1 MKALIEKRSALSCRM
16 KELIDGIKTEERAF
30 TEEENTEFKNLE
42 AELRAV
48 NDTIDAEQRMV
59 DALAQLPFL
68 EESNRTIGIE
78 TRAAAEIVSDF
89 IRGYEL
95 RAGEMTTTST
105 GGIIP
110 SEFSRDIIHDTVAL
124 SGILNLITTVNSKG
138 IYKQIKTDSNM
149 ISAGWTDE
157 IASITSSDA
166 NFDTIDIGH
175 YKLAAL
181 AKLSLELI
189 NQNDFNI
196 LDEVIYQSERDFAL
210 KLETAVIKGTGVKQ
224 PTGLV
229 TSGTAFSLESN
240 AAITADEVV
249 KIYHALKSPF
259 HQNAVWIMSNNTL
272 CSIRLLTDGNG
283 RFIFH
288 QNENLSSGYAGF
300 ILGKPVLVS
309 DAMDDLGEGKKPIL
323 FGDFSRA
330 YKGNMNPEMT
340 MQVLNEKYADQGMKG
355 ILSILWFDGKPVNPE
370 AYVTVSCP

>member
-16 KELIDGIKTEERAF
+16 KELIDGIKNEERAF

-48 NDTIDAEQRMV
+48 NDTIDAEQRAA
-59 DALAQLPFL
+59 DTLAQSFEI
-68 EESNRTIGIE
+68 EERGRDMEIE
-78 TRAAAEIVSDF
+78 TRASAEIVSDF
-89 IRGYEL
+89 IRGNEL

-124 SGILNLITTVNSKG
+124 SGVLNLITMVNSKG
-138 IYKQIKTDSNM
+138 IYKQIKTDSKM

-157 IASITSSDA
+157 IAAITSSDA

-229 TSGTAFSLESN
+229 TAGTPFVLGSN

-249 KIYHALKSPF
+249 KIYHSLKSPF
-259 HQNAVWIMSNNTL
+259 HANAVWIMNNDTL
-272 CSIRLLTDGNG
+272 CAIRLLTDGSG
-283 RFIFH
+283 RYIFH
-288 QNENLSSGYAGF
+288 QNENFSSGFAGF
-300 ILGKPVLVS
+300 IFGKPVLVS
-309 DAMDDLGEGKKPIL
+309 DAMDDIGASNHPIL

-355 ILSILWFDGKPVNPE
+355 ILSILWFDGKPINSE
-370 AYVTVSCP
+370 AYVNVSCP